1 MWNFRSPSWLFKEKG
16 GNILRGWFSKKTW
29 LQMVEGKVEVAYK
42 QVAVVEHFFNIIY
55 RWRIYPDLWP
65 IYKRV
70 EKIFECLISQRA
82 RWVSGW
88 DPVARESR
96 KTLRTEE
103 NLPGGE
109 FFLLGISFEIHF
121 AFCIKLVHIRS
132 KTGIGSYASWR
143 ARRHHCS
150 IVKRLVFW
158 TSSVTLF

>member
-1 MWNFRSPSWLFKEKG
+1 MQTFWGVGFQRKLVADGRGQG
-16 GNILRGWFSKKTW
+16 GGGVQAGRRGGAL
-29 LQMVEGKVEVAYK
+29 LQHHL
-42 QVAVVEHFFNIIY
+42 QV
-55 RWRIYPDLWP
+55 RIYPDSYGP
-65 IYKRV
+65 FIKG
-70 EKIFECLISQRA
+70 KIFLCLISQRA

-109 FFLLGISFEIHF
+109 FFLPVGLLLRFEIHF
-121 AFCIKLVHIRS
+121 TFCIKLVHIRS

-143 ARRHHCS
+143 ARRHYCS

-158 TSSVTLF
+158 TSSVNTLF